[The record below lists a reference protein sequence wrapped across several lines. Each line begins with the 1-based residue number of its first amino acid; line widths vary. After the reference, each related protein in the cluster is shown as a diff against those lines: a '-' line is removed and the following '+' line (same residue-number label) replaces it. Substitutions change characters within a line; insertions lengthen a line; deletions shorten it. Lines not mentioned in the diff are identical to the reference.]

1 MYHDI
6 AIKKSDCLCSYWK
19 NRVVKPYNDAV
30 IAPIGA
36 KFVPDKVIDT
46 KTYIGNYEFSGDTLL
61 RLNTPYG
68 YFHQGHYYV
77 NAYDYQGN
85 LVASGGNYACGV
97 AQDNSYYPYGLNI
110 YGLGNNKFT
119 PYLFG
124 GKEFEERQGL
134 NLYDFHARTYAP
146 DIARFMQPDP
156 LATENMG
163 VSPYTYCNGDPINFI
178 DPSEEKVEFADSTN
192 VEFIQAFHN
201 AVSYLRENGAS
212 EWVDNII
219 KSDKV
224 YVLEY
229 AASNF
234 SEASIS
240 VSPDGILNGVKIK
253 WAHNIVIET
262 WSGSYLSPA
271 ETLSHE
277 SDHAFR
283 AETDLKGFI
292 KDFETVVPYYGNKE
306 DFRVIRGSERFV
318 AEKLGK
324 LGGMKYGRF
333 NHQAKKFYV
342 AIGVKGDFKSDEL
355 EVYGKKSDWN
365 P

>member
-1 MYHDI
+1 MSRLSSRKLSVLASYIYDGAVNKPGTRSRISYFSDRPLTTYAIQEPCRAEDHD
-6 AIKKSDCLCSYWK
+6 
-19 NRVVKPYNDAV
+19 
-30 IAPIGA
+30 
-36 KFVPDKVIDT
+36 
-46 KTYIGNYEFSGDTLL
+46 YIGNYEFKNG
-61 RLNTPYG
+61 RVHRVNTPYG
-68 YFHQGHYYV
+68 YITMGGFFTYLR
-77 NAYDYQGN
+77 DYQGN
-85 LVASGGNYACGV
+85 NRNHA
-97 AQDNSYYPYGLNI
+97 SYYAYGLPVQ
-110 YGLGNNKFT
+110 GAEVKDPD
-119 PYLFG
+119 PYLYG
-124 GKEFEERQGL
+124 GKEFYSL
-134 NLYDFHARTYAP
+134 KVVNLYDFNARTYAP

-212 EWVDNII
+212 EWVDNIL